1 MADTTYTDNVT
12 VITADTMNDLNRLH
26 YTILG
31 DPATG
36 AAASWKLIT
45 DLTADATPAIADDYV
60 VTSDASAS
68 TGKKVLLKNL
78 FVGTGNLGIG
88 IANPSY
94 KLVVSDGGQKGFEFA
109 PTESTAL
116 LQVYNRSTL
125 AYESLQISAETIRFN
140 TGASPGE
147 VVRIDS
153 NGKVGIGTTSPSYAL
168 HVARSSGNQSVGM
181 TNSGATGADTASF
194 YTAAATTSA
203 QVTSYGDG
211 NAYFVA
217 SAATALVYGNSA
229 NGPVLLNQNNTERM
243 RVDANGYLLVGYTS
257 SNGAHPLQVNGQIF
271 ATNATISTSDGRYK
285 QNVQPIT
292 GALDIVSALRP
303 VSFRWKK
310 HPIHD
315 FDLDSEQLGFIAQEV
330 GETLDRAGFKN
341 GIVKSNRV
349 VAARGD
355 RGVRG
360 EALNRD
366 VDEEFLGLA
375 EGKIVPLLAAAIKEL
390 KAEFDAYKAAH
401 P

>member
-45 DLTADATPAIADDYV
+45 DMTADAAPAIADDHV
-60 VTSDASAS
+60 MTSDASAS

-78 FVGTGNLGIG
+78 FAGTGNLGLG

-109 PTESTAL
+109 PTEATPL

-147 VVRIDS
+147 
-153 NGKVGIGTTSPSYAL
+153 G
-168 HVARSSGNQSVGM
+168 ARL
-181 TNSGATGADTASF
+181 D
-194 YTAAATTSA
+194 
-203 QVTSYGDG
+203 
-211 NAYFVA
+211 
-217 SAATALVYGNSA
+217 
-229 NGPVLLNQNNTERM
+229 E
-243 RVDANGYLLVGYTS
+243 NGYLLVGYTA
-257 SNGAHPLQVNGQIF
+257 SNGAYRLQVNSQIF
-271 ATNATISTSDGRYK
+271 ATNATVATSDARYK
-285 QNVQPIT
+285 QNVRPIT

-310 HPIHD
+310 HPVHD

-330 GETLDRAGFKN
+330 GTALDRAGFKD

-349 VAARGD
+349 VATRGD

-360 EALNRD
+360 EELTRD

-375 EGKIVPLLAAAIKEL
+375 EGKIVPILAAAIKEL